1 VFAGMIAAS
10 SIGVF
15 LIPMLY
21 ATFQVMRERV
31 KAKFGSRAE
40 PRTDH

>member
-1 VFAGMIAAS
+1 VFGGMIKTS

-21 ATFQVMRERV
+21 ATFQGLRERV
-31 KAKFGSRAE
+31 KAKLAR
-40 PRTDH
+40 H